1 MSRLSRNQPASN
13 VAETLDRLIT
23 LEPPQN
29 GGRRPALRG
38 VTPDGVGRL
47 SGTARRR
54 VPALSLREKPPLRVN
69 PEQVKRLT
77 LLGCSLNVFSI
88 IRIVATRGSA
98 HA

>member
-1 MSRLSRNQPASN
+1 MSRFPRNQLASD
-13 VAETLDRLIT
+13 VAEILDRLIT

-29 GGRRPALRG
+29 GRRLPAFRG
-38 VTPDGVGRL
+38 VPPDGVGRL